1 MTRFTP
7 PRIVRDIEVK
17 AQEKPPVQEKLE
29 DSRIGTIDQEGIKDE
44 GFAMP
49 ASDAGKGIGASGP
62 NPGGDYDRVFM
73 KVEIESQYPG
83 GIFAWQRFLN
93 KNMHYPDQAINNLI
107 QGMIM
112 VQFIVDKDGDIS
124 DVQPISGTDQGGLQ
138 DEAIR
143 VIRASGKWI
152 PAIQNGRQVRSFKK
166 QPIVFMLSG
175 H

>member
-1 MTRFTP
+1 
-7 PRIVRDIEVK
+7 
-17 AQEKPPVQEKLE
+17 
-29 DSRIGTIDQEGIKDE
+29 
-44 GFAMP
+44 
-49 ASDAGKGIGASGP
+49 
-62 NPGGDYDRVFM
+62 
-73 KVEIESQYPG
+73 
-83 GIFAWQRFLN
+83 
-93 KNMHYPDQAINNLI
+93 MHYPDQAINNLI